1 MQICIWKEPE
11 MANFLIFLGM
21 AGSKDLIDLLMQS
34 GSEVC
39 VSTTQ
44 HPMPVLPKGTAVL
57 KEPETADELATLLQS
72 LQFDCVIDASLD
84 PCIQRYEQRKIACTF
99 SDIRY
104 LRLVNSAGCN
114 EACVYV
120 DSAEK
125 AAGVLSATTGNAL
138 LFLGLPEL
146 EAFTKVPNFSGRLYP
161 CVKPSPAVIDQCISM
176 GFKQEN
182 MIAMDKGFSRELTCA
197 VLRQIKASLLVT
209 KIKDGAGGT
218 EQFMAARDADAT
230 AIAIGHPSNEQG
242 FTYPELLE
250 LLERNYGISS
260 PSKQTG
266 GPYFPLFVD
275 LQDKKLLVIGGGAAA
290 AKRTET
296 LLRFCHHVSVIAPQ
310 FDRAFDR
317 LEAVR
322 IERPYMHGDCK
333 GYDYIFAVAD
343 NQEINRVVGEDAKGL
358 HISVYL
364 ENISEDS
371 DFLFPDI
378 TRKGTV
384 VVGACVPERDK
395 KLRQSLIQA
404 IGERLEAMLS
414 KKKTGDTKEKH
425 KEKKDNG

>member
-1 MQICIWKEPE
+1 MQICMGKEPE
-11 MANFLIFLGM
+11 MANFLVFLGM
-21 AGSKDLIDLLMQS
+21 AGSKDLIDLLMQG

-39 VSTTQ
+39 VSTVQ

-72 LQFDCVIDASLD
+72 LQFDCVIDASLEH
-84 PCIQRYEQRKIACTF
+84 CVQRYEQRKIACKF

-146 EAFTKVPNFSGRLYP
+146 EAFTKVPDFSGRLYP

-197 VLRQIKASLLVT
+197 VLRQIKAALLVT

-230 AIAIGHPSNEQG
+230 AIAIGHPSSEQG
-242 FTYPELLE
+242 IIYPELLD
-250 LLERNYGISS
+250 LLERDYEISL
-260 PSKQTG
+260 PNKQAG

-290 AKRTET
+290 AKRTEI

-310 FDRAFDR
+310 FDRAFDH

-333 GYDYIFAVAD
+333 GYDYIFAVTD

-364 ENISEDS
+364 ENIPEDS

-404 IGERLEAMLS
+404 IGERLETMLS
-414 KKKTGDTKEKH
+414 KKKTGEPKEKH
-425 KEKKDNG
+425 KNKKDIV